1 MESGSGARRRS
12 FLRFLLLMVLLL
24 TLPLPLGACGNGGTP
39 AADVDHAALEQ
50 RLLAELEFT
59 DEMMNLDDSLFA
71 RFFEFDLALAA
82 EHRITVSSGWTP
94 EEIAL
99 FEARDDEAAASIE
112 KGLEARRERQIERFT
127 DYVPEERPK
136 AEGAV
141 IIRSGRHVA
150 YVACANPEDARRI
163 IRAVFG
169 G

>member
-1 MESGSGARRRS
+1 MESGSGARPRP
-12 FLRFLLLMVLLL
+12 FLRYLLVPMLLL
-24 TLPLPLGACGNGGTP
+24 TLLLGACGNSDAT
-39 AADVDHAALEQ
+39 AAAVDLAALEQ
-50 RLLAELEFT
+50 RLRTELEFT

-71 RFFEFDLALAA
+71 RFYEFDLALAT

-99 FEARDDEAAASIE
+99 FEARDAAAATAIE

-141 IIRSGRHVA
+141 ICRSGRHVA
-150 YVACANPEDARRI
+150 YVACAKPEDARRI
-163 IRAVFG
+163 IQAVFG